1 MVRIG
6 FVPSHRS
13 PFNKEWAV
21 NMRDRVIKSIEGNI
35 EEVELIYPD
44 KKLTDGGLVTFIG
57 RCEKSH
63 KTV

>member
-21 NMRDRVIKSIEGNI
+21 DMRDRTINSIKGNI
-35 EEVELIYPD
+35 KEIELIYPD
-44 KKLTDGGLVTFIG
+44 KKLTDDGLVTFV
-57 RCEKSH
+57 KLH
-63 KTV
+63 